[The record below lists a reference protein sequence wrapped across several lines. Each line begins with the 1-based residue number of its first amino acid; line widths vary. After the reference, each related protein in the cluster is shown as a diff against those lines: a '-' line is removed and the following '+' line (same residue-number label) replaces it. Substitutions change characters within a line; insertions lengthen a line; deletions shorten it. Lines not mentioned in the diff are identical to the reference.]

1 MPASSSPESG
11 ARSGP
16 PDSPGSVGSSGS
28 GGSSGPRGANSPGP
42 RVAIGVWLV
51 AAAVAVALVATWFG
65 GGLAA
70 LEGFDDGG
78 ALARW
83 GIPVAK
89 AVHDIAA
96 SLTLGLLLLAG
107 TIIPER
113 ATTQRRRT
121 ACRVAVA
128 TGSVWVLAALTY
140 LLLLLSNIS
149 GIAVTS
155 PLFAGQLPMIW
166 AIELFRVYLFSL
178 LFALAATLL
187 ASTARTTVSI
197 TWAAALAVLALAILA
212 LAGHAAGAAAH
223 DTAVNSL
230 AVHIIAAAGWLG
242 GLGGLVILRSSL
254 GRDFGVSV
262 ERYSVLAGWCY
273 GGVLVSG
280 LIAASLRLGTLSD
293 LTSSYGTILG
303 IKALVI
309 CVLGLAGWRMRR
321 RFVGRL
327 AAEPANRWAF
337 AQLAVIE
344 LTLMALAMGAGV
356 GLSRSAPPIAQQ
368 ESNDVAT
375 SITGYPLP
383 AGPVEGIGWL
393 TTLRI
398 DWLWFAVVVLAIGLY
413 VAGVVR
419 LARRGDSW
427 PVLRT
432 VAWVIG
438 WLFFF
443 WVTSGAPGV
452 YGRVMF
458 STHMLMH
465 MTLSM
470 GIPLF
475 LVLGAPLTL
484 ASRTLKARPDKTLG
498 PREILL
504 QTSHS
509 RWMRFW
515 TTPIVA
521 AINFVG
527 SIYLFYFTGLFE
539 LALTTHVG
547 HVAMIIHFM
556 AAGYVFAWSLIG
568 IDPGP
573 NRWPP
578 SLRLVL
584 LFVSMS
590 FHAFF
595 GVAIM
600 TSTSVLAGDV
610 FQRLAVPWVP
620 DLLADQKVGGGITWG
635 IGEIPMLFLALAV
648 ALVWMRTDEKEA
660 RRNDRQ
666 ADRDHDAELEAYN
679 AHLAEL
685 AARDRRP
692 DPR

>member
-1 MPASSSPESG
+1 MPAPVAPETDARPPAPQPDKTTRGPG
-11 ARSGP
+11 AG
-16 PDSPGSVGSSGS
+16 
-28 GGSSGPRGANSPGP
+28 
-42 RVAIGVWLV
+42 VATWMLGVV
-51 AAAVAVALVATWFG
+51 VVVAVTATWFG

-70 LEGFDDGG
+70 LDGFDDGG

-89 AVHDIAA
+89 AMHDIAA

-113 ATTQRRRT
+113 KNTDRRRT
-121 ACRVAVA
+121 ACRVAVG
-128 TGSVWVLAALTY
+128 TGTVWVIAGSMY

-149 GIAVTS
+149 GIAVSS

-166 AIELFRVYLFSL
+166 QIELFRVYFFSI
-178 LFALAATLL
+178 LFAIGSTLL
-187 ASTARTTVSI
+187 AAVARTTVSI
-197 TWAAALAVLALAILA
+197 TWGAALAVVSLAILS

-223 DTAVNSL
+223 DTAVNAL
-230 AVHIIAAAGWLG
+230 AVHIIGAAVWLG
-242 GLGGLVILRSSL
+242 GLGALVILRRPL
-254 GRDFGVSV
+254 GKDFGISV

-273 GGVLVSG
+273 AGVLASG
-280 LIAASLRLGTLSD
+280 VLSASLRIGTPAD
-293 LTSSYGTILG
+293 LTTPYGTILG
-303 IKALVI
+303 VKVLAIGL
-309 CVLGLAGWRMRR
+309 LGLAGWRMRR
-321 RFVGRL
+321 RFVGKL
-327 AAEPANRWAF
+327 TENVANRWAF
-337 AQLAVIE
+337 AQLAMVE
-344 LTLMALAMGAGV
+344 LTLMALAIGAGV
-356 GLSRSAPPIAQQ
+356 GLSRSAPPISQ
-368 ESNDVAT
+368 EESADVAV

-383 AGPVEGIGWL
+383 DGPVTGLGWF
-393 TTLRI
+393 TTFRI
-398 DWLWFAVVVLAIGLY
+398 DWLWFTVAVLASALY
-413 VAGVVR
+413 LAGVLR
-419 LARRGDSW
+419 LRKRGDSW

-432 VAWVIG
+432 IAWIAG
-438 WLFFF
+438 WLVFV

-458 STHMLMH
+458 SAHMLMH
-465 MTLSM
+465 MTLAM

-484 ASRTLKARPDKTLG
+484 AARALKARPDKTLG
-498 PREILL
+498 PREFILE
-504 QTSHS
+504 TSHS
-509 RWMRFW
+509 RWMKVW

-527 SIYLFYFTGLFE
+527 SLYLFYFTDLFG
-539 LALTTHVG
+539 LALDTHVG
-547 HVAMIIHFM
+547 HVAMVIHFM
-556 AAGYVFAWSLIG
+556 ASGYVFAWSLIG

-600 TSTSVLAGDV
+600 TSTAVLADNI
-610 FQRLAVPWVP
+610 FTRLAVPWVP

-648 ALVWMRTDEKEA
+648 AVVWMRTDEKEA
-660 RRNDRQ
+660 KRSDRQ
-666 ADRDHDAELEAYN
+666 AERDHDAELEAYN

-685 AARDRRP
+685 ARQDRADRE
-692 DPR
+692 RS